1 MLNKYLLADWMTEAE
16 LWEKRILE
24 LPGMCRGD
32 FLRTFFK
39 QIIDCLSLFY
49 LIVFILVY
57 FSYNIDTQ

>member
-1 MLNKYLLADWMTEAE
+1 MTEAE
-16 LWEKRILE
+16 LWEKRIVE
-24 LPGMCRGD
+24 LPGMCQGD

-39 QIIDCLSLFY
+39 QIIYCLSLSY

>member
-24 LPGMCRGD
+24 LPGMCWGD

-39 QIIDCLSLFY
+39 QIIYCLSLSY

-57 FSYNIDTQ
+57 FSYNSDTQ

>member
-1 MLNKYLLADWMTEAE
+1 MTEAE